1 MNAQTLK
8 GNWEQI
14 KGRFRAKWSKLTD
27 DDLGYIAG
35 RKEELVGK
43 LRERYGWKKD
53 DADRQVDEFID
64 SL

>member
-1 MNAQTLK
+1 MNLQMLK

-14 KGRFRAKWSKLTD
+14 KGRVRAKWSKLTD
-27 DDLGYIAG
+27 DDLSYIGG

-43 LRERYGWKKD
+43 LRERYGLAKD
-53 DADRQVDEFID
+53 DADRQVDEWMN